1 MQKTHNQLPG
11 NLLQVA
17 LNCLL
22 GAVVSGLLTAMTLA
36 GIVLL
41 LSSYTLTAG

>member
-1 MQKTHNQLPG
+1 MQKTHNRLSG
-11 NLLQVA
+11 NFLHVA
-17 LNCLL
+17 LDCLL

-41 LSSYTLTAG
+41 LSSYSLTAG